1 MMDIILKLLSG
12 QALGTGPALEQ
23 PITRLKYDLAG
34 SLLAGGLSLLAVLA
48 LAAGLYFWLVSA
60 GLQPFAAL
68 LVVGGILLL
77 VAVIVWVMLA
87 RARDKA
93 LAELAA
99 EQKSSPRP
107 DPVADLTSLLAGT
120 LQDVALSF
128 VEGLKDARAEKRASH
143 PVQSPYAAAEQSPG
157 HEPAHDHVQYQVHTP
172 NGAGRQ

>member
-1 MMDIILKLLSG
+1 MDIILKLLSG

-34 SLLAGGLSLLAVLA
+34 SLLAGGLSLLAFLA
-48 LAAGLYFWLVSA
+48 LAVGLYFWLVSA

-68 LVVGGILLL
+68 LVVGGMLLL
-77 VAVIVWVMLA
+77 VAVIVWMMLA

-99 EQKSSPRP
+99 EQESSSRP

-128 VEGLKDARAEKRASH
+128 VEGLKETRPEKRASH
-143 PVQSPYAAAEQSPG
+143 PVQTPYAAAEQSAG
-157 HEPAHDHVQYQVHTP
+157 HELDQDYVQHPEHAP
-172 NGAGRQ
+172 NGVGRQ